1 MGQSTYKN
9 RNGVRENRSTSLIAA
24 VGIKLQKEWMQ
35 TEEGRHQQRATV
47 AILDIGGMHHRVK
60 HETRGIDDYMP
71 LLAVDFLPRII
82 AMRIDAAPPFSAPF
96 TLWLSITAAVGL
108 ASRST
113 CSRHFM

>member
-60 HETRGIDDYMP
+60 HERWIGKFGQCLKWIFPPQDGLM
-71 LLAVDFLPRII
+71 
-82 AMRIDAAPPFSAPF
+82 AA
-96 TLWLSITAAVGL
+96 
-108 ASRST
+108 
-113 CSRHFM
+113 